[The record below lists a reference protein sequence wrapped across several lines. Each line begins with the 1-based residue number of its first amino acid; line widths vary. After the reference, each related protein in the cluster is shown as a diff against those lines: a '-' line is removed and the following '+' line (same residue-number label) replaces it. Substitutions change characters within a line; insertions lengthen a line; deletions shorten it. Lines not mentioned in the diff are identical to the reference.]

1 MWSFPSDL
9 TLQEFLA
16 GIHDRPEE
24 QVRMVLRRL
33 LIPSSALGSDRMNLD
48 LYLSMKQSDDPLLLQ
63 AGKKMEQDA
72 HFQRVIRYFSGATE
86 ELPWEGITWINEL
99 LPGRPRVALEALSAY
114 FDAHMH
120 CLTGSM
126 INAVTD
132 AEEVIRAR
140 YIRVP
145 ESSSELQA
153 LLLGLS
159 FREFEQ
165 LVEHLYDAMGYQTE
179 LTPSQGDGG
188 RDIIARRNEPGR
200 RETLYVECKR
210 YEAKVGVEIV
220 RRLIGVIST
229 ELANKGVVVTSSD
242 FTLGAR
248 RLAERDRRVELIP
261 GRNMISLLNEH
272 LGTDWPAR
280 LDRLRGERPFR
291 SSRHSQSNTGD

>member
-1 MWSFPSDL
+1 
-9 TLQEFLA
+9 
-16 GIHDRPEE
+16 
-24 QVRMVLRRL
+24 
-33 LIPSSALGSDRMNLD
+33 MNLD
-48 LYLSMKQSDDPLLLQ
+48 IYLSIKKSGDPLL
-63 AGKKMEQDA
+63 ADARERMEHDA
-72 HFQRVIRYFSGATE
+72 HFQRVIRYFSGITDQ
-86 ELPWEGITWINEL
+86 LPWEGITWINGL

-120 CLTGSM
+120 YLTDSM
-126 INAVTD
+126 INAISD

-145 ESSSELQA
+145 ESSSELRA

-159 FREFEQ
+159 SREFEQ
-165 LVEHLYDAMGYQTE
+165 LIEHLYDAMGYQTE

-210 YEAKVGVEIV
+210 YEAKVGVEII
-220 RRLIGVIST
+220 RSLIGVIST

-242 FTLGAR
+242 FTLGSR
-248 RLAERDRRVELIP
+248 RLAVRDRRVELIP
-261 GRNMISLLNEH
+261 GTNLISLLNEH

-280 LDRLRGERPFR
+280 LDRLSGGRPFR
-291 SSRHSQSNTGD
+291 SSRQS